1 MNTHFSALRE
11 QNEIKSVQ
19 QPTLAMPRNIVTS
32 GINSSNAGTQRIQ
45 QQHADH
51 SRQGTDD
58 TTIDDQGIMDSHAG
72 INQATLQ
79 ENRQSITMTN
89 RFLVPSPTLLQG
101 YRCYTDASTQPDLAF
116 SNPRDAGIG
125 IFIVNTTM
133 HPPHN
138 IFIKAAM
145 RNSSSVL
152 MAEAG
157 ALALVAVLLKQIQL
171 HHTTL
176 LSDNQQLVHFL
187 NGSDL
192 SHPPD
197 WRMKPYTQIIS
208 STLPGTTTAIRKIT
222 RTQNQMADLLA
233 RQALRDL
240 HSNPHSFSGVCTHSA
255 HVQECPL
262 LMAL

>member
-1 MNTHFSALRE
+1 MEEQRIENDRSALKNRVE
-11 QNEIKSVQ
+11 
-19 QPTLAMPRNIVTS
+19 
-32 GINSSNAGTQRIQ
+32 AGT
-45 QQHADH
+45 
-51 SRQGTDD
+51 SRLHLPRS
-58 TTIDDQGIMDSHAG
+58 TTSLPLRPCI
-72 INQATLQ
+72 L
-79 ENRQSITMTN
+79 
-89 RFLVPSPTLLQG
+89 
-101 YRCYTDASTQPDLAF
+101 
-116 SNPRDAGIG
+116 
-125 IFIVNTTM
+125 
-133 HPPHN
+133 

-208 STLPGTTTAIRKIT
+208 STLSGTTTAIRKIT

-262 LMAL
+262 LMALQNVTINSVMVLTASCC